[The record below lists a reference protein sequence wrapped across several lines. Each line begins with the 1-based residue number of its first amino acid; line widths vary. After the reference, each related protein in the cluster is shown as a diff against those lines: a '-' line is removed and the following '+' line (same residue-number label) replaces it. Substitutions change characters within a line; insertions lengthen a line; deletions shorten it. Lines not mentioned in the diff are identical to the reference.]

1 MKRKLIAGIVSL
13 ALVAGLCFSPEMAV
27 DLQAAPAVSGAALE
41 IEQEDREMEAQLL
54 AEADDE
60 VSEEIFELKLA
71 DAEDVIPQWKSDE
84 FEEDP
89 AGFID
94 STEESQT
101 FGDFFTGGEDGSGTF
116 SDASPAEEFGDGG
129 TEIFSEGEEPG
140 EDVPVSG
147 TEVTL
152 QVEEGSDITGVL
164 NSLLS
169 EVQERATDENPY
181 KVIIP
186 PGNYQV
192 TGTICLYS
200 NIHLYAVGAVITKT
214 SPTKHLVIRFGNTE
228 ESAGGYDGYR
238 NITIEGGIWDMNY
251 EACEDKEAP
260 GGFVGFRMGHATN
273 VVVKDAT
280 FLNNLKSHFLEFAG
294 VKGASV
300 TGCTFRGYWKP
311 YEGGGQECI
320 QIDACK
326 DYIFPNY
333 RPFDGAVCEDIVI
346 DGNTFED
353 VFAGV
358 GSHSMMFDRPYKNI
372 TITNNTFRDI
382 KKRAV
387 WCLNY
392 QDSVVSGN
400 TMENVGGGVYVRSIY
415 SDNTHIQEGQ
425 EVDGTNNQQAQNLT
439 VANNTIRVAVPVK
452 IGSSLW
458 RSYGIQVIGE
468 KVSSSPQGVPSGVY
482 IVKGV
487 TVKDNTVTG
496 PGNGIRLCLAD
507 NCEVTGNKISLQNP
521 KKFTNF
527 GIYLGASSY
536 NVVKDNTVEKARNA
550 GVYVYNGS
558 NPYRAASTD
567 NVITGNMVS
576 GCYQDGILIDSD
588 SNRTTL
594 SGNSSRSN
602 QGSGI
607 SVYRSI
613 LASLSGNK
621 LVNNQHNGIYAYR
634 SDIKA
639 QKGNELQGNK
649 AAYAIYMQGCKG
661 KAQSLK
667 GIQAN
672 NVTAKIKKLTGKAVG
687 GRTITVALKKGN
699 KKIGNGKINSKG
711 QYTVPIKNQKKGT
724 VLVLSVEDK
733 YKNRVMA
740 EQKVK

>member
-1 MKRKLIAGIVSL
+1 MKSRVISGIMSL
-13 ALVAGLCFSPEMAV
+13 ALVAGLCLCPEPAV
-27 DLQAAPAVSGAALE
+27 NVQAAPAVSGAEKE
-41 IEQEDREMEAQLL
+41 IAEEDRDMELQLL
-54 AEADDE
+54 AESEVEISEEVFDMKMDQADGGMPE
-60 VSEEIFELKLA
+60 LSEDFTGGVQSEIFEA
-71 DAEDVIPQWKSDE
+71 PDE
-84 FEEDP
+84 NLV
-89 AGFID
+89 
-94 STEESQT
+94 
-101 FGDFFTGGEDGSGTF
+101 FGDGAAGGEVAF
-116 SDASPAEEFGDGG
+116 SDDSFTEDFGDGG
-129 TEIFSEGEEPG
+129 TELFSEGEEPG
-140 EDVPVSG
+140 TDTPAPG

-169 EVQERATDENPY
+169 EIRFRATDENPY

-214 SPTKHLVIRFGNTE
+214 SPTKHVVVRFGNSV
-228 ESAGGYDGYR
+228 ESEGGYDGYR
-238 NITIEGGIWDMNY
+238 NITIEGGTWDMNY
-251 EACEDKEAP
+251 ESCEDKEGP
-260 GGFVGFRMGHATN
+260 SGFVGFRMGHASN

-280 FLNNLKSHFLEFAG
+280 FLNNLKSHFLEFGG
-294 VKGASV
+294 VKGARV
-300 TGCTFRGYWKP
+300 TGCTFRGYWEP

-320 QIDACK
+320 QIDACR
-326 DYIFPNY
+326 DYIFPGY
-333 RPFDGAVCEDIVI
+333 APFDGSVCEDIFI
-346 DGNTFED
+346 DGNTFEN

-372 TITNNTFRDI
+372 TITNNTFRNI

-415 SDNTHIQEGQ
+415 SHNTHIMEDQQ
-425 EVDGTNNQQAQNLT
+425 ADGTNNQQAQNLT
-439 VANNTIRVAVPVK
+439 ISDNTITMAAPVK
-452 IGSSLW
+452 IGASLW

-468 KVSSSPQGVPSGVY
+468 KVTDSDKGIPSAVY

-487 TVKDNTVTG
+487 TVKGNTVTG
-496 PGNGIRLCLAD
+496 PGNGIRLCLAQ
-507 NCEVTGNKISLQNP
+507 NCEVTGNKVSLQNP
-521 KKFTNF
+521 KKFVNF

-536 NVVKDNTVEKARNA
+536 NVVKDNTVEKARSV

-558 NPYRAASTD
+558 NPYKSPSTD
-567 NVITGNMVS
+567 NIVMGNMVS
-576 GCYQDGILIDSD
+576 GCYEDGIQVDSE
-588 SNRTTL
+588 SNKTTL
-594 SGNSSRSN
+594 NGNTSKGN

-607 SVYRSI
+607 AVYRST
-613 LASLSGNK
+613 LTNLSENK
-621 LVNNQHNGIYAYR
+621 VQNNQHNGIYAYHA
-634 SDIKA
+634 DIKA
-639 QKGNELQGNK
+639 QKANVLQGNK
-649 AAYAIYMQGCKG
+649 AAYAMYMKGCTG

-667 GIQAN
+667 GIQSN
-672 NVTAKIKKLTGKAVG
+672 NVNTKVKKLTGKVVG
-687 GRTITVALKKGN
+687 GKTITVALKNNN
-699 KKIGNGKINSKG
+699 KKIGNAKINSKG

-733 YKNRVMA
+733 YKNRLVA